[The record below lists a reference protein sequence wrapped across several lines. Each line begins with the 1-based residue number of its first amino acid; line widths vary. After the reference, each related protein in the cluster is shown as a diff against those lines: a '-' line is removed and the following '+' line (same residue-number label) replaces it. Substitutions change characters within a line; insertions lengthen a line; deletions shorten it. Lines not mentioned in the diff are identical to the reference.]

1 MIRITT
7 TRKGDKIVAR
17 SGNKQKTVTA
27 SAMLSEPKNHAEAA
41 GDLGNRVIPT
51 GKLDQ
56 ARRTATAERLGPDRY
71 RFTFDV

>member
-17 SGNKQKTVTA
+17 SGNKQKTVA
-27 SAMLSEPKNHAEAA
+27 ISPVRSEPQNHAEAA
-41 GDLGNRVIPT
+41 GDLGNRIIPS
-51 GKLDQ
+51 GMLDK
-56 ARRTATAERLGPDRY
+56 ARRTATAERVDSDRY